1 MKKQVLFV
9 TLAAAML
16 ASCSNE
22 ENVSVAP
29 STFSELGVSV
39 NVLSGVNTRS
49 LRDGT
54 LFETGD
60 AIGVFVGGK
69 GYLNPKVAA
78 YTFTDTDTDGAA
90 DTWVSPTASADK
102 IYLNNNI
109 ATVYAFYP
117 SDATVS
123 GTLVGDGTD
132 KIEGSLSS
140 LEESFDGSG
149 QTDYMYGT
157 SREGDGTG
165 TPAYTYPLALASN
178 APADGTGVYDKKVD
192 LYMHHALTKLSFV
205 VNKAE
210 TYTGTGL
217 VTSIKVNPP
226 SGGTT
231 VLSGSFTLN
240 LSDGTLDTSAN
251 AGGETL
257 TFTSDPGVTANEYSS
272 SASTNIIASGLVF
285 PCLADGITL
294 TLTIDG
300 KEMTATL
307 PYLPGDQHDWLA
319 GDNYTYTLLV
329 KGTELE
335 VTTVSIVDWNAVD
348 VNSADP
354 VDLN

>member
-29 STFSELGVSV
+29 STSSELGVSV

-49 LRDGT
+49 LRDGV
-54 LFETGD
+54 LFESGD
-60 AIGVFVGGK
+60 AIGVFVGGT
-69 GYLNPKVAA
+69 GYTPKVAA
-78 YTFTDTDTDGAA
+78 YTFTDSDTDGTP
-90 DTWVSPTASADK
+90 DTWVSPTTSADK
-102 IYLNNNI
+102 IYLSNEL

-123 GTLVGDGTD
+123 GTLAGDGTD
-132 KIEGSLSS
+132 KIEGSLGS
-140 LEESFDGSG
+140 LEASFDGSG

-157 SREGDGTG
+157 SREGDGSG

-192 LYMHHALTKLSFV
+192 LYMHHVFTKLSFV

-210 TYTGTGL
+210 TYSGTGL

-226 SGGTT
+226 WGGTT
-231 VLSGSFTLN
+231 VLSGSFTLK
-240 LSDGTLDTSAN
+240 LSDGALDTSAN

-257 TFTSDPGVTANEYSS
+257 TFISDPGVVANEYSS
-272 SASTNIIASGLVF
+272 PASTDIIASGLVF
-285 PCLADGITL
+285 PCVVDGITL

-307 PYLPGDQHDWLA
+307 PYLIGDQLAWKA
-319 GDNYTYTLLV
+319 GDNYIYTLLV

-348 VNSADP
+348 VNSGDP